1 MNNNLISIYN
11 FMNNNYFMKEINHS
25 SFFII
30 DSSNPSSNSL
40 GPPIKPDA
48 VLNRLIGLFPS
59 VMINPLSPR
68 ASRSLA
74 YCSGPALAI

>member
-1 MNNNLISIYN
+1 
-11 FMNNNYFMKEINHS
+11 MNNNYFMKEINHS
-25 SFFII
+25 SSISLLI